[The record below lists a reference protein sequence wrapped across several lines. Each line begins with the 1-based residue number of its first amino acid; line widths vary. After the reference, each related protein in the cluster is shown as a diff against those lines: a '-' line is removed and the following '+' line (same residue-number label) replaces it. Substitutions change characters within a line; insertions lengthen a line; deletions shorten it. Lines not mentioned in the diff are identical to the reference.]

1 MAPQGA
7 TALPLSL
14 STSVGDESLNAHRR
28 RPVDAGEHFPTEQA
42 ALKSP
47 HLPLPMWSV
56 MKPIVFVC

>member
-1 MAPQGA
+1 M
-7 TALPLSL
+7 SL